1 MKVKILKKTIKEGDN
16 YCIKSLFVSFTE
28 SNIYDGI
35 VNHLKG
41 IGCEIDQIEKFC
53 KPNDYN
59 GAISYAFGLNCS
71 NFTFERV
78 ERFGILDAN
87 ILFQKNEKG
96 YINAKIQII
105 DKKEQVKGYES
116 PEDEADGWSSA
127 APEIKAPQPMGDGS
141 KAEPMPTP
149 IVDPFTAMN
158 NSLDPN
164 AVQDLPF

>member
-1 MKVKILKKTIKEGDN
+1 MKVKIIKKSIKEGDN
-16 YCIKSLFVSFTE
+16 YCIKSLYVSFTE
-28 SNIYDGI
+28 PQIYEGI

-41 IGCEIDQIEKFC
+41 QGCEIDAIEKFC

-87 ILFQKNEKG
+87 ILFLKNEKG

-116 PEDEADGWSSA
+116 PEDEADGWLTT
-127 APEIKAPQPMGDGS
+127 APEPKAPEPMGDGS
-141 KAEPMPTP
+141 KVEPAPTADAF
-149 IVDPFTAMN
+149 V
-158 NSLDPN
+158 NSLNQND
-164 AVQDLPF
+164 VQDLPF